1 MSDGSRGVQQQNKDE
16 ASKIIIVVIGVGLV
30 LVGLTLLG
38 RQLFWPFLS
47 FNRVWG
53 IIRGAGFGLG
63 LVIVGIITIIWTQR
77 RGFKMP
83 AKGMRLYR
91 SRTDRVVAGVLAGV
105 AAYLDA
111 DPTLVRLAYVGL
123 GLMFGVW
130 PAIVAYVIAVLIVPE
145 APVGAAVAQQPP
157 APPSPPPPPPP
168 AAPPSAPPPAPA
180 AVPSAA
186 EIPPPAEAP
195 APAAPAPAAPVP
207 AEIPPSAV
215 PEMPPPPPAP
225 PAAPAPPAGPADS
238 E

>member
-1 MSDGSRGVQQQNKDE
+1 MSDGSRGVQQPNKDE
-16 ASKIIIVVIGVGLV
+16 AGKVIIVVIGVGLV

-47 FNRVWG
+47 FDRVWG

-63 LVIVGIITIIWTQR
+63 LIIVGIITIIWTQR

-83 AKGMRLYR
+83 AKGARLYR
-91 SRTDRVVAGVLAGV
+91 SRTDRVVAGVLGGV

-130 PAIVAYVIAVLIVPE
+130 PAVVAYVIAMLIVPE
-145 APVGAAVAQQPP
+145 APVGSAIPQQPP
-157 APPSPPPPPPP
+157 TPPSPPPPPPP
-168 AAPPSAPPPAPA
+168 AAPPSAPAPASA

-186 EIPPPAEAP
+186 EVPVPAEAP
-195 APAAPAPAAPVP
+195 
-207 AEIPPSAV
+207 PSAW
-215 PEMPPPPPAP
+215 PETSPPAP
-225 PAAPAPPAGPADS
+225 PAAPAPPAGPANS

>member
-1 MSDGSRGVQQQNKDE
+1 MSDGSRGVQQPNKDE
-16 ASKIIIVVIGVGLV
+16 AGKVIIVVIGVGLV

-47 FNRVWG
+47 FDRVWG

-63 LVIVGIITIIWTQR
+63 LIIVGIITIIWTQR

-83 AKGMRLYR
+83 AKGARLYR
-91 SRTDRVVAGVLAGV
+91 SRTDRVVAGVLGGV

-130 PAIVAYVIAVLIVPE
+130 PAVIAYVIAMLIVPE
-145 APVGAAVAQQPP
+145 APVGAAVPQQAP

-168 AAPPSAPPPAPA
+168 AAPLPPAVPPA
-180 AVPSAA
+180 AESPT
-186 EIPPPAEAP
+186 PAVAP
-195 APAAPAPAAPVP
+195 APAAPAPTAPAPAA
-207 AEIPPSAV
+207 APPSAG
-215 PEMPPPPPAP
+215 PEMPPPAP
-225 PAAPAPPAGPADS
+225 PAAPAPPAGPANP

>member
-1 MSDGSRGVQQQNKDE
+1 MSDGSRGVQQPNKDE
-16 ASKIIIVVIGVGLV
+16 AGKVIIVVIGVGLV

-47 FNRVWG
+47 FDRVWG

-63 LVIVGIITIIWTQR
+63 LIIVGIITIIWTQR

-83 AKGMRLYR
+83 AKGARLYR
-91 SRTDRVVAGVLAGV
+91 SRTDRVVAGVLGGV
-105 AAYLDA
+105 AAFLEA

-130 PAIVAYVIAVLIVPE
+130 PAIVAYVIAMLIVPE
-145 APVGAAVAQQPP
+145 APVGAAVPQQPP

-168 AAPPSAPPPAPA
+168 AAPAPA
-180 AVPSAA
+180 AA
-186 EIPPPAEAP
+186 
-195 APAAPAPAAPVP
+195 
-207 AEIPPSAV
+207 PPSAW
-215 PEMPPPPPAP
+215 PEMPPPAP
-225 PAAPAPPAGPADS
+225 PAAPAPPAGPANP